1 MSLVL
6 SYVIVAKWCLRF
18 RIGMFFRCG
27 CLSVSASLF
36 LVCRHVSDMALLFGN
51 GLFFVYSVRYVLSI
65 SAVVA
70 LSLMLRELCPLHPCT
85 LIIPFSASMSFLCV
99 VTNSWAS
106 MPVSARIVKI
116 VAYFLVDALII
127 LLMFS
132 VVGISGILRS
142 HLYFGLSH
150 LMLFVSQYHL

>member
-18 RIGMFFRCG
+18 RIGMFFRFG
-27 CLSVSASLF
+27 WLRFSATCF
-36 LVCRHVSDMALLFGN
+36 LVSLHASPIACEFGN
-51 GLFFVYSVRYVLSI
+51 GLFFVCSVRYVLSI
-65 SAVVA
+65 SAVMV

-99 VTNSWAS
+99 VTSSWAS

-116 VAYFLVDALII
+116 VAYFLVDADII

-142 HLYFGLSH
+142 HL
-150 LMLFVSQYHL
+150 